1 MAFIDNV
8 KKFFAVDEE
17 VEYEE
22 EEMKM
27 STTTQKSSHTDFP
40 KPSMIRPVRQNNAGV
55 QNQQTARQS
64 KMIVLEPSSYQDAK
78 EIADHLMNK
87 RSVAVNMQRMN
98 IDQTRRILDF
108 VAGVLYPINGSM
120 KTIGDQ
126 IFIFTP
132 ENVELAG
139 SISNYEQHTEESNVR
154 W

>member
-8 KKFFAVDEE
+8 KKFFSVDEE
-17 VEYEE
+17 MELEE
-22 EEMKM
+22 EE
-27 STTTQKSSHTDFP
+27 SEVEAPPKSSRSEMP
-40 KPSMIRPVRQNNAGV
+40 KPSMIRPVRQNV
-55 QNQQTARQS
+55 SSMPNQQASRQS
-64 KMIVLEPSSYQDAK
+64 KMIVLEPTSYQDAK
-78 EIADHLMNK
+78 EIADHLINR
-87 RSVAVNMQRMN
+87 RSVVVNMQRMN

-126 IFIFTP
+126 IYIFTP

-139 SISNYEQHTEESNVR
+139 SISNYEQHPEESNVR

>member
-17 VEYEE
+17 MEYEE
-22 EEMKM
+22 EE
-27 STTTQKSSHTDFP
+27 SVPETQQKSSRSEMP
-40 KPSMIRPVRQNNAGV
+40 KPSMIRPVRQNVASIP
-55 QNQQTARQS
+55 NQGAARQS
-64 KMIVLEPSSYQDAK
+64 KMIVLEPTSYQDAK
-78 EIADHLMNK
+78 EIADHLINK
-87 RSVAVNMQRMN
+87 RSVVVNMQRMN

-126 IFIFTP
+126 IYIFTP

-139 SISNYEQHTEESNVR
+139 SISNYEQHSEESNVR